1 MSDKIKTER
10 EWILDDL
17 QSMDEVCADYDRSWS
32 DALID
37 WIFVLNDRELQ
48 HRLSK
53 STHYRDILLRDF
65 FLCGDFDATLGIIV
79 EAFKAGDVHH
89 LRAENERL
97 RARVEVLE
105 KHLGLMIANNMAGS
119 FESEGLATDRA
130 IAVLPDW
137 EEKATGYTRLQLD
150 AAAQIVGLHDEEAK
164 P

>member
-97 RARVEVLE
+97 RARVEVME
-105 KHLGLMIANNMAGS
+105 
-119 FESEGLATDRA
+119 
-130 IAVLPDW
+130 AVLHAIFPNGA
-137 EEKATGYTRLQLD
+137 KIKLFPQAS
-150 AAAQIVGLHDEEAK
+150 AEEAK

>member
-1 MSDKIKTER
+1 MSDDIEDIVAMARAAQRDER
-10 EWILDDL
+10 LADGPL
-17 QSMDEVCADYDRSWS
+17 YGKLADE
-32 DALID
+32 I
-37 WIFVLNDRELQ
+37 
-48 HRLSK
+48 
-53 STHYRDILLRDF
+53 T
-65 FLCGDFDATLGIIV
+65 
-79 EAFKAGDVHH
+79 
-89 LRAENERL
+89 RL